1 MIHSVELFHD
11 YLDQGIIKLSK
22 KVTEPTTL
30 QDPCNVVRSGGL
42 AAKNRHVA
50 EMLSEDFRP
59 MDNQGNYNYCC
70 GGGGGAIPMG
80 GEMRKQ
86 RMKCGKIKAEQIRA
100 TGAKIVL
107 VPCHNCIDQIRDLN
121 KEYDL
126 GIKAVHF
133 KEVIAHNMII
143 PEHMIP
149 KEEGEEEA

>member
-1 MIHSVELFHD
+1 
-11 YLDQGIIKLSK
+11 
-22 KVTEPTTL
+22 
-30 QDPCNVVRSGGL
+30 
-42 AAKNRHVA
+42 
-50 EMLSEDFRP
+50 
-59 MDNQGNYNYCC
+59 
-70 GGGGGAIPMG
+70 MG
-80 GEMRKQ
+80 GEMRAH

-143 PEHMIP
+143 PDHMIP
-149 KEEGEEEA
+149 KEEGEEEDA